1 LATPGLNTL
10 SYFLNKTY
18 IESII
23 KQKMLQ
29 DYSLQGYSSQGYC
42 ISELS
47 KCEFNYLI
55 GSLLIVILIDWID
68 LIDWKF

>member
-1 LATPGLNTL
+1 
-10 SYFLNKTY
+10 
-18 IESII
+18 
-23 KQKMLQ
+23 MLQ